1 VNQTDAPPGATAQVA
16 STHVVPAEVLR
27 QVRRIEV
34 RTRGPVNSLWAGEYR
49 SVFKG
54 QGMEFAEVREYLP
67 GDDVRAIDWNV
78 TARMRRP
85 FVRRYEEAR
94 ELTVVLLVDL
104 SGSERFGTKGRFKS
118 ELAVELAAV
127 LALAA
132 VRNNDR
138 VGLTLF
144 TDRIEHEVPP
154 RKGRRHALR
163 LLRDLLTT
171 EAVGRATDLAA
182 AVDHVARVL
191 HQKAIVFIISD
202 FAAAD
207 IERSLKRLALRHDV
221 VAITVSDPGEDVLP
235 DVGLARFVDPETG
248 AEVEVDTSDP
258 AVRAAFAANV
268 AAEVESRARA
278 LRRSGVDEIA
288 VRTDRGYVQPL
299 LSFFQTRETR
309 ASRR

>member
-1 VNQTDAPPGATAQVA
+1 MNQVDAPAPSQTAATHA
-16 STHVVPAEVLR
+16 VPPEVLR

-85 FVRRYEEAR
+85 FVRRYEESR
-94 ELTVVLLVDL
+94 ELTVMLLVDL
-104 SGSERFGTKGRFKS
+104 SGSERFGTRGRFKS

-144 TDRIEHEVPP
+144 SDRIEHEVPP

-163 LLRDLLTT
+163 LLRDLL
-171 EAVGRATDLAA
+171 APRAAGRGTDLAGA
-182 AVDHVARVL
+182 LEHAARVL
-191 HQKAIVFIISD
+191 KQKAIVFVVSD
-202 FAAAD
+202 FAAPGL
-207 IERSLKRLALRHDV
+207 ERPLRHLALRHDV
-221 VAITVSDPGEDVLP
+221 VAVTVSDPGEDALP

-248 AEVEVDTSDP
+248 VEVEVDTSDP
-258 AVRAAFAANV
+258 AVRRAFAEQV
-268 AAEVESRARA
+268 AAEDAARARA
-278 LRRSGVDEIA
+278 LRRAGVDEIA

-299 LSFFQTRETR
+299 LAFFKSRETR
-309 ASRR
+309 AARR

>member
-1 VNQTDAPPGATAQVA
+1 VNQPDAPASSQAAATHAVA
-16 STHVVPAEVLR
+16 PEILR

-85 FVRRYEEAR
+85 FVRRYEESR
-94 ELTVVLLVDL
+94 ELTVMLLVDL
-104 SGSERFGTKGRFKS
+104 SGSERFGTRGRFKS

-144 TDRIEHEVPP
+144 SDRIEHEVPP

-163 LLRDLLTT
+163 LLRDLL
-171 EAVGRATDLAA
+171 APRAAGRGTDLAGA
-182 AVDHVARVL
+182 LDHAARVL
-191 HQKAIVFIISD
+191 KQKAIVFIVSD

-207 IERSLKRLALRHDV
+207 VERPLRRLALRHDV
-221 VAITVSDPGEDVLP
+221 VAVTVGDPGEDALP

-248 AEVEVDTSDP
+248 DEVEVDTSDP
-258 AVRAAFAANV
+258 AVRRAFAAQV
-268 AAEVESRARA
+268 AAEDEARARA
-278 LRRSGVDEIA
+278 LRRAGVDEIA
-288 VRTDRGYVQPL
+288 VRTDHGYVQPL
-299 LSFFQTRETR
+299 LAFFKSRETR
-309 ASRR
+309 AARR

>member
-1 VNQTDAPPGATAQVA
+1 MANQPDSPVAAQTAATHAVPP
-16 STHVVPAEVLR
+16 EVLR

-85 FVRRYEEAR
+85 FVRRYEESR
-94 ELTVVLLVDL
+94 ELTVQLLVDL
-104 SGSERFGTKGRFKS
+104 SGSERFGTRGRFKS

-144 TDRIEHEVPP
+144 SDRIEHEVPP

-163 LLRDLLTT
+163 LLRDLLTPRT
-171 EAVGRATDLAA
+171 EGRGTDLAG
-182 AVDHVARVL
+182 AVDHVARL
-191 HQKAIVFIISD
+191 LKQKAVVFIVSD
-202 FAAAD
+202 FAAPD
-207 IERSLKRLALRHDV
+207 VERALKRLAMRHDV
-221 VAITVSDPGEDVLP
+221 IAVTVSDPGEDALP

-248 AEVEVDTSDP
+248 DEVEVDTSDP
-258 AVRAAFAANV
+258 RVRAAFAENV
-268 AAEVESRARA
+268 AAEDEARARA
-278 LRRSGVDEIA
+278 LRRAGVDEIA

-299 LSFFQTRETR
+299 LGFFKARETR
-309 ASRR
+309 AARR